1 MFQYLIKD
9 PPDEIENLN
18 QSNMKSDFVTL
29 VIGSNS

>member
-18 QSNMKSDFVTL
+18 QANMKSDIVTL
-29 VIGSNS
+29 VISSNS